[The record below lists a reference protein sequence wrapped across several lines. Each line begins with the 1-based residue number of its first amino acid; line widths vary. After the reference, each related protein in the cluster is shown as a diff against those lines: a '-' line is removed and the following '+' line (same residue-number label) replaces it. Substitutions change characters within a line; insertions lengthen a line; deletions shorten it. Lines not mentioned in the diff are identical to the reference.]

1 MEELKQR
8 DNTMVKFFKYK
19 EIKQKYKK
27 GKRAETL
34 PTNFMRNSGSD
45 TSKLKYRIDQDIVK
59 MLKD

>member
-34 PTNFMRNSGSD
+34 PTN
-45 TSKLKYRIDQDIVK
+45 
-59 MLKD
+59 